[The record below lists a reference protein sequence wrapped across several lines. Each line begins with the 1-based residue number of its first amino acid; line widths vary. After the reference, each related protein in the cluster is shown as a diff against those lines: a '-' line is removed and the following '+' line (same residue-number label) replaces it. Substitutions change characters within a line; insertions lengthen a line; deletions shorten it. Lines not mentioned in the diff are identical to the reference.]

1 MNFNNFSIGQ
11 VIQVFLMN
19 GGNVKG
25 EFEDVSVG
33 MLLMSNCTVKRSTHS
48 TSFKVN
54 NCFIPVYSI
63 KKIELG

>member
-11 VIQVFLMN
+11 VIQVFLIN

-48 TSFKVN
+48 TGFKVN
-54 NCFIPVYSI
+54 NCFVPVDCI

>member
-1 MNFNNFSIGQ
+1 MNFDNFSIGQ
-11 VIQVFLMN
+11 VIQVFLIN

-48 TSFKVN
+48 ARFKVN
-54 NCFIPVYSI
+54 NCFMPVDCI

>member
-11 VIQVFLMN
+11 VIQVFLIN

-33 MLLMSNCTVKRSTHS
+33 MLLMSNCTVKRSYNFT
-48 TSFKVN
+48 
-54 NCFIPVYSI
+54 
-63 KKIELG
+63 